1 MIDDWFN
8 IFKTKN
14 ERHPTDKSKWTNEEF
29 DNWYGVRAED
39 TYAAHDDVNRQ
50 RQAIKNWEMEVEAIG
65 DEFAEAVKGDKETFE
80 KCCKHAKLLYL
91 RLKQKSITPNP
102 IAHTTVTFRRKKDEA
117 LIRNTSTKKAVMKMD
132 CLAFYKLLAKSE
144 WDNKTRRVAE
154 VFAMKGYE
162 SHNTYLERPFRI
174 NFSAWNAHDKY
185 TDSPARQA
193 LALWVTCM
201 NNIFK
206 IDLYPSYNKP
216 KPSEWAKGEPAQ

>member
-14 ERHPTDKSKWTNEEF
+14 ERHPTDKSKWTNKEF
-29 DNWYGVRAED
+29 DKWYGLTAEE
-39 TYAAHDDVNRQ
+39 TYAAHDDVNTQ

-91 RLKQKSITPNP
+91 RLKQKSTPKRFLSD
-102 IAHTTVTFRRKKDEA
+102 TTFRRKKEEE

-174 NFSAWNAHDKY
+174 NFSAWDAHY

-201 NNIFK
+201 NNIFN

-216 KPSEWAKGEPAQ
+216 KPSEWTDKGPAQ